1 MAENI
6 TMTRI
11 SDLPDPGQQMAI
23 GQMGLNGSA
32 QIGRGA
38 SSMDNSFLG
47 QGQGQMGGQGQ
58 MVQGGMAADMYMPMN
73 VHPNPFGIPKPPI
86 GGMAPPQQTQTG
98 PTQYPSTSY
107 SSNVNMPPTNNS
119 LSPEQMAMF
128 ESMPQQRLPPRD
140 IPSDLRMDERLHD
153 EEIVANYIPKPK
165 VTNDY
170 IREFQDSSDRKI
182 REYEEQKHR
191 EKMASHW
198 FDDLQ
203 APILIAILFFIFC
216 LPIVNTLVF
225 KRLEFLNIYKSDGN
239 FNLIGLTL
247 KSLMFG
253 SLYYSISKTMKF
265 ISEF

>member
-1 MAENI
+1 MSENI

-32 QIGRGA
+32 QLGRGA
-38 SSMDNSFLG
+38 SSMDNTFISQQMG
-47 QGQGQMGGQGQ
+47 QGPGPGQGGQ
-58 MVQGGMAADMYMPMN
+58 MAADMYMPMN
-73 VHPNPFGIPKPPI
+73 VHPNPYGIPKPPI

-98 PTQYPSTSY
+98 PTQYPSSSY
-107 SSNVNMPPTNNS
+107 SSNVNMPNTNNS
-119 LSPEQMAMF
+119 LSLEQMAMF

-165 VTNDY
+165 LSNDY
-170 IREFQDSSDRKI
+170 IKEFQDISDRKI

-216 LPIVNTLVF
+216 LPIVNTVIF
-225 KRLEFLNIYKSDGN
+225 KRFAFLSIYKEDGN

-247 KSLMFG
+247 KSFMFG